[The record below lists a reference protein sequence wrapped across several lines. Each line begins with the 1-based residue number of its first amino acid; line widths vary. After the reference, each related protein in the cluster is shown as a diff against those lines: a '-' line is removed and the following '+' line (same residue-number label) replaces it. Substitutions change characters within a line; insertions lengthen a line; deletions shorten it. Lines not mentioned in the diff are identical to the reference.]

1 MKHWIARLAVC
12 LSLQAAGVFA
22 ADVDFARDVQPL
34 LARKCFVCH
43 GPADQESG
51 LGLHERTTATVAA
64 ESGRVAIVPGKADQS
79 ELIRRV
85 TSADPDLR
93 MPPKGEPLS
102 ATEIATLRN
111 WIRQGAD
118 YSEHWAWQSPVLHTP
133 PNVANEAWVRDDL
146 DRFILARLEKSKLKP
161 SPPADPYTLL
171 RRLHLDL
178 TGLPPSPQEVRQF
191 VAAIRG
197 DDSKSSDRAVSSDR
211 TRLPGG
217 AELASEI
224 NDKENSATRQ
234 RFEKAVEDVVDRL
247 LDSPHFGER
256 WGRHWLDLARY
267 ADSFGYER
275 DDVRPNAWRYRDWVI
290 DAINDDLPYDQF
302 VIEQLAG
309 DLLPDATIEQRTAT
323 GFNRMNVQNNESGIN
338 KEDYRNREI
347 VDRINTTATAFLGI
361 TLGCCQCHDHKYD
374 PYSQREYYQFYAF
387 FNNTLADDPSIEG
400 TPEQKAAYEKSLAE
414 YKTHEKQIKGGKLL
428 FESIQKAGGIRKFV
442 ATLKDGEPLRERL
455 SLLKLNEELL
465 TTLAIAAVD
474 LTQDQRKLADKFDA
488 SISGRIDD
496 ANKAARQLSVEKRHL
511 PKPAIMTLKESAKDR
526 RHTHVLLR
534 GDFKM
539 KGDQVEQATP
549 KVLNLFEVP
558 DQEAAPNRLDLAKWI
573 VHDDNPLTAR
583 VAVNHVWK
591 HLFGEAI
598 VRTMDDFG
606 VQGDPPTHPELL
618 DQLAVDFRGRGWS
631 RKQLIRRIVLSSAY
645 RQASHHR
652 SELHSIDPDNRLLA
666 RQRRFRVESEIV
678 RDVSLTASGLLCRTT
693 GGPTIHPQLSVAV
706 RDLAYKYKTRWIV
719 SDIPDR
725 YRRGLYIHF
734 KRTNPYP
741 SLITFDAPESSVCM
755 ARRNRSNSPLQALTT
770 LNDPVFVE
778 LAQAFA
784 RRILRLDENDV
795 ESQIREAVL
804 VALGRPASEN
814 ELDTLRDLF
823 ADEANYYRAHSDEAA
838 AFARKDESDAGTPPH
853 EVAAWVSVSRS
864 LLNLDEFLTRE

>member
-1 MKHWIARLAVC
+1 MNHRIARLAVC
-12 LSLQAAGVFA
+12 LFFQVSSVFA

-51 LGLHERTTATVAA
+51 LGLHERARATVAA
-64 ESGRVAIVPGKADQS
+64 DSGRVAIVPGKLDQS

-85 TSADPDLR
+85 TSANPDVR
-93 MPPKGEPLS
+93 MPPEGEPLS
-102 ATEIATLRN
+102 ETEIRTLRE

-118 YSEHWAWQSPVLHTP
+118 YSAHWAWQKPIRHALPDVE
-133 PNVANEAWVRDDL
+133 NEAWGRDDL
-146 DRFILARLEKSKLKP
+146 DRFILARLEDAKIEP
-161 SPPADPYTLL
+161 SPPADAYTLL

-178 TGLPPSPQEVRQF
+178 TGLPPSPLDVRQF
-191 VAAIRG
+191 VASIRG
-197 DDSKSSDRAVSSDR
+197 EAAPKLSDR
-211 TRLPGG
+211 TQLPSG
-217 AELASEI
+217 AELIAALNGEERSV
-224 NDKENSATRQ
+224 TRQ
-234 RFEKAVEDVVDRL
+234 RFEKAIEDVVDRL
-247 LDSPHFGER
+247 LASPHFGER

-275 DDVRPNAWRYRDWVI
+275 DDVRPNAWRYRDWVV
-290 DAINDDLPYDQF
+290 DALNDDLPYDRF
-302 VIEQLAG
+302 IVEQLAG
-309 DLLPDATIEQRTAT
+309 DLLPDATIDQRLAT

-387 FNNTLADDPSIEG
+387 FNNTLPEDQSIEG
-400 TPEQKAAYEKSLAE
+400 TPEQKAAYEKALAE
-414 YKTHEKQIKGGKLL
+414 YKSHEKQIKGGKALL
-428 FESIQKAGGIRKFV
+428 ESIQKAGGIRKYV

-455 SLLKLNEELL
+455 SLLKLHDDLLAALAEDEL
-465 TTLAIAAVD
+465 TPA
-474 LTQDQRKLADKFDA
+474 QRKLTADFDA

-496 ANKAARQLSVEKRHL
+496 ASKAARQLSVENRHL
-511 PKPAIMTLKESAKDR
+511 PKPSIMMLKEAAKDR
-526 RHTHVLLR
+526 RNTHVLLR
-534 GDFKM
+534 GDFKV
-539 KGDQVEQATP
+539 KGDQVEHATP
-549 KVLNLFEVP
+549 KVLNLFEAP
-558 DQEAAPNRLDLAKWI
+558 DREAAPNRYDLAKWI

-583 VAVNHVWK
+583 VAVNHIWK

-606 VQGDPPTHPELL
+606 VQGDPPTHPQLL
-618 DQLAVDFRGRGWS
+618 DRLAIDFRQNGWS
-631 RKQLIRRIVLSSAY
+631 RKQLIRRIVLSSTY
-645 RQASHHR
+645 RLASHHR
-652 SELHSIDPDNRLLA
+652 PRLNTTDPDNRLLA

-693 GGPTIHPQLSVAV
+693 GGPTIHPQLSAAV

-741 SLITFDAPESSVCM
+741 SLITFDAPESSVCTAM
-755 ARRNRSNSPLQALTT
+755 RNRSNSPLQALTT
-770 LNDPVFVE
+770 LNDPVFIE
-778 LAQAFA
+778 MAQAFA
-784 RRILRLDENDV
+784 RRILQERGQDSDNR
-795 ESQIREAVL
+795 IREAAL
-804 VALGRPASEN
+804 IALGRPATEN
-814 ELDTLRDLF
+814 EIRALRELLS
-823 ADEANYYRAHSDEAA
+823 DEAKYYLARSDEAA
-838 AFARKDESDAGTPPH
+838 AFVGKEEFDAGIPPF
-853 EVAAWVSVSRS
+853 EIAAWVSVSRS